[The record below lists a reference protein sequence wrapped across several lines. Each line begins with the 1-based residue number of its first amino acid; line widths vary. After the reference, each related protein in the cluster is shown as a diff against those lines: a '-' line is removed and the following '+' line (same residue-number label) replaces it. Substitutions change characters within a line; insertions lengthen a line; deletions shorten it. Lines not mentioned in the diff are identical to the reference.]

1 MDAAF
6 KEFCRLNMHQ
16 PVKTFS
22 ENSNSPD
29 HLRPEYAK
37 MLDSMRD
44 PRSQFLVVIPDAR
57 HLGDDLE
64 SVVSSLLELDSVS
77 AAITCMDDNYP
88 DPIQN
93 AFQTLQIKGVSKTR
107 SQRIKKSMRIRA
119 SQGQALG
126 KPLYGYRI
134 GKEGKL
140 EINVSE
146 AKVVELV
153 FRLYTIENLGLRLIV
168 EHLNERGITTRRGG
182 NWNTASVREIL
193 KNPSYIGTYTRFGMR
208 VPKAH
213 EPIINP
219 EIFHSA
225 QDITRSRRPIGRV
238 AKPEPFLLSGLLFCG
253 DCGNKMMGVTRRQ
266 SWKRRDGRRSQQTYR
281 YYQCQSKNNQSVC
294 KYHTWRASMLETNI
308 VSQLKLTLPL
318 RSNSNV
324 SESVLDRA
332 RTLRIEKLKNA
343 ERRFLRAARRV
354 ARGEMSI
361 GKLGTYL
368 TDLTTA
374 RQATLENRVNEDSQA
389 ILDNWKNF
397 DMDRQRVFLSEHV
410 AKIIVSDE
418 SVDVVL

>member
-1 MDAAF
+1 
-6 KEFCRLNMHQ
+6 MHQ

-107 SQRIKKSMRIRA
+107 SQRIKESMRIRA
-119 SQGQALG
+119 SRGQALG

-134 GKEGKL
+134 GEEGKL

-153 FRLYTIENLGLRLIV
+153 FRLYTMENLGLRLIV

>member
-57 HLGDDLE
+57 HLGGDLE
-64 SVVSSLLELDSVS
+64 SVVGSLLELDSVN

-107 SQRIKKSMRIRA
+107 SQRIKESMRIRA

-140 EINVSE
+140 EINVPE

-308 VSQLKLTLPL
+308 ISQLKLTLPL

-389 ILDNWKNF
+389 ILDNWKDF

>member
-6 KEFCRLNMHQ
+6 EEFCRLNMHQ

-57 HLGDDLE
+57 HLGGDLE
-64 SVVSSLLELDSVS
+64 SVVGSLLELDSVN

-107 SQRIKKSMRIRA
+107 SQRIKESMRIRA

-140 EINVSE
+140 EINVPE

-153 FRLYTIENLGLRLIV
+153 FRLYTMENLGLRLIV

-219 EIFHSA
+219 ETFHSA

-308 VSQLKLTLPL
+308 ISQLKLTLPL

-361 GKLGTYL
+361 GKLDTYL

-389 ILDNWKNF
+389 ILDNWKDF